1 MNSLDAA
8 EAYLTDSGLIDRS
21 GAVLYSADV
30 TLVAGPVYLL
40 GLNPG
45 GAAGATLAESIAGSR
60 AAKNAYLDEEWVPGG
75 RRYRKGE
82 APLQRRIQAL
92 CKAMGRDTRDVP
104 ASNLA
109 FTRSTGISSHP
120 GFQGA
125 IDLCEPVHRIFI
137 AAINPRFVMTFGNL
151 KHFSRGVE
159 ILTMES
165 IDARHGKWQAH
176 RGAAIAFGHRVAFG
190 NVPHLSF
197 WASEYRG
204 DVVDWV
210 VEAARPA

>member
-1 MNSLDAA
+1 MDEA
-8 EAYLTDSGLIDRS
+8 ESYIINSGLIERS
-21 GAVLYSADV
+21 GSALYSAEA
-30 TLVAGPVYLL
+30 TLVSGPVYLL

-45 GAAGATLAESIAGSR
+45 GVAGASLAQSIAASR
-60 AAKNAYLDEEWVPGG
+60 AGNNAYLDEEWAPGG
-75 RRYRKGE
+75 RRYGKGE

-92 CKAMGRDTRDVP
+92 CKSMGRNTRDVP

-109 FTRSTGISSHP
+109 FTRSTGVSSHP
-120 GFQGA
+120 GFPGA

-137 AAINPRFVMTFGNL
+137 AAIKPRFVMTFGNL

-159 ILTMES
+159 IETIES
-165 IDARHGKWQAH
+165 IDARHGQWQAH
-176 RGAAIAFGHRVAFG
+176 RGTALAFGHRVAFA

-204 DVVDWV
+204 DVVDWA
-210 VEAARPA
+210 VEATRSA